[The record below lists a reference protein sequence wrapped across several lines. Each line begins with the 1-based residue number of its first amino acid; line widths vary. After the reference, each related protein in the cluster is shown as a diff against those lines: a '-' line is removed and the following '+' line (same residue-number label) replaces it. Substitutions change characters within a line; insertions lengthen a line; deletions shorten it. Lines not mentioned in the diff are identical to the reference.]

1 MEDNFTRASNEAKAA
16 FGDGGMFIEKY
27 LEDPRHIEIQASS
40 FQHKCL
46 PVLFHCSKS
55 AQSGD

>member
-27 LEDPRHIEIQASS
+27 LEDPRHIEIQ
-40 FQHKCL
+40 
-46 PVLFHCSKS
+46 VGGW
-55 AQSGD
+55 GDALMRPQTRVMH